1 MSMERLSHQIDAY
14 VAWKRELMRE
24 ITRYRGWLE
33 RSRLNSPAVEAKL
46 ERALRQ
52 LRADH
57 ITLAF
62 VGEFSRGKTELIN
75 SLFFAGYGQRM
86 LPSHAGR
93 TTMCP
98 TELFHDPRAER
109 SYIRLLPIET
119 RLADASV
126 AQFKRVPR
134 HWVNIPL
141 DTGDP
146 EGMAQAFAQVAKT
159 KALPVEQAIQLGF
172 HPDALEAADEP
183 DQVRVPAWRHALVNF
198 DHPLLRQ
205 GLRILDTPGLNA
217 LGSEPELTLSM
228 LPNAQAILFLLS
240 ADAGVT
246 ASDMEIWQ
254 KYIQPLREDGHSSLF
269 AVLNKIDVLWDDL
282 SGERFVQNAIRLIQ
296 DGTARQLGLQRGD
309 VLPLSAKQALL
320 AKVRG
325 EPALLERSR
334 LDRLEALLCERIVA
348 QKEALLENAVLGQV
362 LGLLHNSQ
370 HLLRLRLEKVEE
382 QRALLDD
389 KQRDSGQLLF
399 ELTAKTK
406 DDHGRH
412 HRRLLNLKT
421 NQRLL
426 QHQGATLRE
435 TIRSERMEQHLQ
447 KVRRNLNGSLTTVGI
462 NQAILAFFRAVEH
475 DLDNLEHE
483 AGMANR
489 MVAAIYRRHNEEN
502 PLYALDAPQL
512 RVQRYQR
519 ELLQLKKKGDQFR
532 LQLKTV
538 LTEQRLLTR
547 RFFATLVQ
555 EVVGLHQRLREETE
569 RWANDALMPLMQHT
583 LENKQLLE
591 SHMLRLK
598 GLAQETQQV
607 RQRSQAFAGFAE
619 ELQEQLRE
627 AGDIL
632 RQLRRPRPCSAR
644 PRWSTCPAHSAPDP
658 LPTRAR
664 AAGATLFRLA
674 PSFVRE
680 QGRCPQ
686 SSPTTPSVW
695 SPQTLHFNEPLEL
708 TSGKSLAEY
717 DLVIETYGELN
728 ATQSNAVLICHA
740 LSGHHHAAGYHS
752 VDERKPGWWDSCI
765 GPGKP
770 IDTRKFFVVA
780 LNNLGGCNGSS
791 GPASINP
798 ATGKVYGADFPMVTV
813 EDWVHSQARLA
824 DRLGIRQWAAVVGGS
839 LGGMQAL
846 QWTISYPERVRHCL
860 CIASAPKLSAQNIAF
875 NEVARQAILSDPE
888 FLGGYFQEQGVI
900 PKRGLKLARMVGHIT
915 YLSDDAMGA
924 KFGRV
929 LKTEKLNYDLH
940 SVEFQVESYLRYQ
953 GEEFSTRFDANTYLL
968 MTKALDYFDPAA
980 THGDDLV
987 RTLEGVE
994 ADFCLMSFT
1003 TDWRFSP
1010 ARSREIVDALIAAK
1024 RTSATWRSTPRKATT
1039 PSSCRSPGTCKPS
1052 AVT

>member
-246 ASDMEIWQ
+246 ASDMDIWQ

-607 RQRSQAFAGFAE
+607 RQRSQAFAGFAG

-632 RQLRRPRPCSAR
+632 RQLRRPSPLQRQAKVVNLPGSQRAR
-644 PRWSTCPAHSAPDP
+644 PRSHGARQRACRWGRRSLDWRPPLFESRVDAHSLPRRLRRSGLPPDAA
-658 LPTRAR
+658 LQRTAR
-664 AAGATLFRLA
+664 ADQRQVPGR
-674 PSFVRE
+674 VRP
-680 QGRCPQ
+680 GDRN
-686 SSPTTPSVW
+686 
-695 SPQTLHFNEPLEL
+695 LRR
-708 TSGKSLAEY
+708 AE
-717 DLVIETYGELN
+717 
-728 ATQSNAVLICHA
+728 CHA
-740 LSGHHHAAGYHS
+740 
-752 VDERKPGWWDSCI
+752 EQR
-765 GPGKP
+765 
-770 IDTRKFFVVA
+770 
-780 LNNLGGCNGSS
+780 
-791 GPASINP
+791 
-798 ATGKVYGADFPMVTV
+798 GADLPRPLRPPPRRRLPQRRRA
-813 EDWVHSQARLA
+813 QAGLVGQLHRSGQA
-824 DRLGIRQWAAVVGGS
+824 DRHPQVLRRRPQQPRRLQRFQRPRQHQSGD
-839 LGGMQAL
+839 
-846 QWTISYPERVRHCL
+846 
-860 CIASAPKLSAQNIAF
+860 
-875 NEVARQAILSDPE
+875 RQGLR
-888 FLGGYFQEQGVI
+888 
-900 PKRGLKLARMVGHIT
+900 RGLPDGHGGR
-915 YLSDDAMGA
+915 LGA
-924 KFGRV
+924 
-929 LKTEKLNYDLH
+929 
-940 SVEFQVESYLRYQ
+940 
-953 GEEFSTRFDANTYLL
+953 
-968 MTKALDYFDPAA
+968 
-980 THGDDLV
+980 
-987 RTLEGVE
+987 
-994 ADFCLMSFT
+994 
-1003 TDWRFSP
+1003 
-1010 ARSREIVDALIAAK
+1010 
-1024 RTSATWRSTPRKATT
+1024 
-1039 PSSCRSPGTCKPS
+1039 
-1052 AVT
+1052 